1 MVSSASDP
9 IDPDTI
15 LGAVLAKIVQLT
27 RLAASFD
34 SIGMRDQADE
44 VRVRVA
50 ELAYLRGLLQTPLD
64 ALTGAVHWPADGN

>member
-44 VRVRVA
+44 VRARVA
-50 ELAYLRGLLQTPLD
+50 ELTCLLGVLQSPLD
-64 ALTGAVHWPADGN
+64 ASSEAKPLSP